1 MIINNKVVNKKTQT
15 SPNCWEVQEVNNKE
29 DHLHSSLIYTAPW
42 ELLQAYLSMFY
53 MYSQIMYILWS
64 LSDCV
69 PHSLTLICICST
81 HCLFRW
87 FFASSWGMFT
97 SRARNLSFI
106 LPLSL
111 TAFVFTSCTLHH
123 YHRLQNYNLHFTY
136 IRVHKNHVITRYMY

>member
-15 SPNCWEVQEVNNKE
+15 SPNCWEVQEVDNNGGGPFTQLP
-29 DHLHSSLIYTAPW
+29 HLHSSLRSA
-42 ELLQAYLSMFY
+42 S
-53 MYSQIMYILWS
+53 S
-64 LSDCV
+64 LPINVLHVQPNNVHIVVTIRLCT
-69 PHSLTLICICST
+69 SLTLICICST

-123 YHRLQNYNLHFTY
+123 YHRLQNYNLHFRY
-136 IRVHKNHVITRYMY
+136 IRVHNNHVITRYMY